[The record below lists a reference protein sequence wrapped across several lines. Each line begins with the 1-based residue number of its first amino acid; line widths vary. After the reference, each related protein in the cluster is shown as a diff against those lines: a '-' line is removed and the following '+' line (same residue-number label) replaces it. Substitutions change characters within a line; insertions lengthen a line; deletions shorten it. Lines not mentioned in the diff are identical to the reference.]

1 MAYRSAQLG
10 QEVVSQHGGLGGSVR
25 PVRKACGGY
34 EAAARGIVEHGVRR
48 VDLCKAGF
56 KRVSSRSVR
65 SLPALE
71 FKPFVAHRSLERMP
85 APRAPQQARDHL
97 AHAEESE
104 HPAEK
109 LDGLSADG
117 EAQPPQPCQVEL
129 RVEVALEVP
138 ARGYRVQRAGVDLVK
153 VRVRVRDRDRVR
165 VGVRVGVRVRVL
177 DEPAVRV
184 RLGLGLGLGLGLE
197 LGLGLG

>member
-1 MAYRSAQLG
+1 MVAYGCL
-10 QEVVSQHGGLGGSVR
+10 
-25 PVRKACGGY
+25 K
-34 EAAARGIVEHGVRR
+34 
-48 VDLCKAGF
+48 
-56 KRVSSRSVR
+56 
-65 SLPALE
+65 
-71 FKPFVAHRSLERMP
+71 VAP
-85 APRAPQQARDHL
+85 APRASQQARDHL
-97 AHAEESE
+97 AYTKEPE

-165 VGVRVGVRVRVL
+165 VGVRVGVR
-177 DEPAVRV
+177 
-184 RLGLGLGLGLGLE
+184 LGLGIGLGKRQRRPS
-197 LGLGLG
+197 